1 MTSECCFNR
10 SGVMCVFGDGGGPPD
25 IGGPPTQYAP
35 CDSQVASTT
44 TPATVSD
51 ASHTRVTKW
60 KHVAS
65 FIDGPPDSD
74 NEFDFALYVDGPL
87 TDEEQKKHEETIKR
101 CSRWKESLNNVGE
114 FLCDVRL
121 FFLQHRQ
128 INEELEAIKNTA
140 AKMAL
145 ELSPILSQP
154 DIPVRRKWLKHYAR
168 EFDTL
173 DLRFAE
179 FRRVAKT
186 VLKTSLDNVVIFLSW
201 LRLDWLQNSEIQEE
215 QEAIKN
221 CCEDG
226 TRGEDPLRRPG
237 SRQGGRV

>member
-1 MTSECCFNR
+1 ML
-10 SGVMCVFGDGGGPPD
+10 
-25 IGGPPTQYAP
+25 
-35 CDSQVASTT
+35 
-44 TPATVSD
+44 
-51 ASHTRVTKW
+51 K
-60 KHVAS
+60 
-65 FIDGPPDSD
+65 
-74 NEFDFALYVDGPL
+74 
-87 TDEEQKKHEETIKR
+87 
-101 CSRWKESLNNVGE
+101 
-114 FLCDVRL
+114 
-121 FFLQHRQ
+121 HRQ

-201 LRLDWLQNSEIQEE
+201 LRLDWLQNCEIQEE
-215 QEAIKN
+215 QEAIT
-221 CCEDG
+221 
-226 TRGEDPLRRPG
+226 TRFCYFCISEVETGKG
-237 SRQGGRV
+237 VS